1 LAIPVLLILAV
12 LWAAVLVPPVLRSRS
27 ESRRKGPVG
36 DSSFRFGPDGGRH
49 SRRSA
54 GSRAGRSLHAVPAPQ
69 LGPTRSR
76 DAGRAG
82 NGAHRAARGSRPIAS
97 GASAPTS
104 RAQKRRRNVLFI
116 LGGTAIATLLLGLV
130 LGSPLL
136 WLAHATADLLLVVYV
151 VLLVYMTRR
160 GSLDALQNDFDTWP
174 PAPRATTQ
182 PVAHPRVP
190 PRRELAPLAADS
202 SLPRVAAK

>member
-36 DSSFRFGPDGGRH
+36 DPTLPFGSNGGRRA
-49 SRRSA
+49 RRSV

-69 LGPTRSR
+69 LGATRPR
-76 DAGRAG
+76 DAGSSE
-82 NGAHRAARGSRPIAS
+82 NGARGVARGSRLIAS

-130 LGSPLL
+130 IGNPLL
-136 WLAHATADLLLVVYV
+136 WLAQATADILLVVYV
-151 VLLVYMTRR
+151 VLVVYMTHQ

-182 PVAHPRVP
+182 PVAHPSVP
-190 PRRELAPLAADS
+190 PRRELAPLAADP

>member
-1 LAIPVLLILAV
+1 MAIPVLLILAV

-36 DSSFRFGPDGGRH
+36 DSTFRFGSDRRRH
-49 SRRSA
+49 SRRPA
-54 GSRAGRSLHAVPAPQ
+54 GSRAGRFLHAVPTPQ

-76 DAGRAG
+76 DGGRAQ
-82 NGAHRAARGSRPIAS
+82 NGARPARGSRLIAS
-97 GASAPTS
+97 GASAPSS

-130 LGSPLL
+130 LGNPLL
-136 WLAHATADLLLVVYV
+136 WFVHATADVLLVVYV

-174 PAPRATTQ
+174 PASRATTQ
-182 PVAHPRVP
+182 PVAHPSVP